1 MDVFTYH
8 TLMMGN
14 TKLGR
19 FYRVLSLYDE
29 AIKSNAKV
37 NYSDLTE
44 ILQTIQA
51 QVIVDA
57 IGPKA
62 MVIISFTQRYERIE
76 RLVIRLYWINYLH

>member
-51 QVIVDA
+51 QVIVLL
-57 IGPKA
+57 GGC
-62 MVIISFTQRYERIE
+62 
-76 RLVIRLYWINYLH
+76 YWSESNCYHFFHPTL